1 MTAIPSTRTD
11 HTDPNDPK
19 GLIHEAY
26 QIIGISDGECR
37 SILIDWAL
45 SLAPQDDP
53 RAALGVLHARHA
65 PTHADHPMTRLL
77 HEGLTRAVRP
87 DGATPHNRGRRPRK
101 GPAADA

>member
-1 MTAIPSTRTD
+1 MTAIPTTRTG

-26 QIIGISDGECR
+26 QIDGISDGECR

-45 SLAPQDDP
+45 SLAPEDDP
-53 RAALGVLHARHA
+53 HAALGVLHARHA
-65 PTHADHPMTRLL
+65 PTHADHPMTLL
-77 HEGLTRAVRP
+77 LQEGLTRAVRP
-87 DGATPHNRGRRPRK
+87 CAATARNRGRRPRT